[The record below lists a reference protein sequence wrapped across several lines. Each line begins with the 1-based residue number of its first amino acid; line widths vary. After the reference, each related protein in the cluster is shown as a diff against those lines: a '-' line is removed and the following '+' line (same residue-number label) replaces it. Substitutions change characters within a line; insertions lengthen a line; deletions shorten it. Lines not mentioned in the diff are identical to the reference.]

1 MLLHLNQSHHRL
13 SLSRTHSLAIMIE
26 TFISNKK
33 ATSYARFNL
42 FFRHPTGFDAIVGFL
57 LKVYGCSVRVLRKI
71 KLRGGEIERKGEP
84 GRLCVARHSNANII
98 EQGVVLCAC
107 VYIVCMCDCVCAPCM
122 CMQWG
127 SSGRG
132 GAQIGQVFWGVEETL
147 ENSHTHGKL
156 HVTRCSP
163 ADFQTSLFLFGTLF
177 HERPALS
184 KLPLSSSSSSFFFFK
199 AKDLQHILNLDALG
213 SSSKCARKKKLPL
226 NRRMPPSPSDSP

>member
-1 MLLHLNQSHHRL
+1 MIEAWHLIAKLPVGLVLRVLLHLNQSHHRLSL

-71 KLRGGEIERKGEP
+71 KLGGGEIERKGEP

-132 GAQIGQVFWGVEETL
+132 GAQIGQVFWGGRRDFRKQP
-147 ENSHTHGKL
+147 HTRQASCDTVQPGGFPNI
-156 HVTRCSP
+156 T
-163 ADFQTSLFLFGTLF
+163 F
-177 HERPALS
+177 
-184 KLPLSSSSSSFFFFK
+184 SFWNFV
-199 AKDLQHILNLDALG
+199 
-213 SSSKCARKKKLPL
+213 P
-226 NRRMPPSPSDSP
+226 